1 MGCAVETSKPRR
13 RRKGL
18 STARPYGELSD
29 EAKARARDC
38 CKKEVL
44 LVRRRSRKTL
54 ADILAAGCPDCE
66 GRMLIAWSGLVC
78 ENGCGRLRCFSASE
92 GNRLRRAFPH
102 LVIEC
107 VPVSKMKL
115 CLY

>member
-1 MGCAVETSKPRR
+1 VKRR
-13 RRKGL
+13 
-18 STARPYGELSD
+18 T
-29 EAKARARDC
+29 
-38 CKKEVL
+38 
-44 LVRRRSRKTL
+44 RKTL
-54 ADILAAGCPDCE
+54 AKILETGCPDCA

-92 GNRLRRAFPH
+92 GNRLRRAYPH

-115 CLY
+115 YSY

>member
-1 MGCAVETSKPRR
+1 VKRR
-13 RRKGL
+13 
-18 STARPYGELSD
+18 P
-29 EAKARARDC
+29 
-38 CKKEVL
+38 
-44 LVRRRSRKTL
+44 RKTL
-54 ADILAAGCPDCE
+54 AEILEAGCPDCA

-115 CLY
+115 NSY

>member
-1 MGCAVETSKPRR
+1 
-13 RRKGL
+13 
-18 STARPYGELSD
+18 
-29 EAKARARDC
+29 
-38 CKKEVL
+38 
-44 LVRRRSRKTL
+44 VRCRSRKTL
-54 ADILAAGCPDCE
+54 AKILTAGCPDCK

-78 ENGCGRLRCFSASE
+78 ENGCGRLLYMRESE
-92 GNRLRRAFPH
+92 RKQLRRSFPH